1 MSKQPNACDACG
13 RARTTL
19 YQKSKRLVC
28 YYCLP
33 DEDLSG
39 ARALRT
45 IRSAVKGALN
55 IERLRGRLRSL
66 TK

>member
-1 MSKQPNACDACG
+1 MTDSPNACDTCG
-13 RARTTL
+13 RARSTL
-19 YQKSKRLVC
+19 YRKLRLLVC

-39 ARALRT
+39 VRARRMIKA
-45 IRSAVKGALN
+45 AVTGALN

-66 TK
+66 TN